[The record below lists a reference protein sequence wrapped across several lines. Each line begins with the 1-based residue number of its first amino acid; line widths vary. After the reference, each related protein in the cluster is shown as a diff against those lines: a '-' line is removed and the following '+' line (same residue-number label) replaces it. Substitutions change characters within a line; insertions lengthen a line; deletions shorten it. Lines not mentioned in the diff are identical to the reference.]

1 MNTIKNSYVYKMIE
15 SFILALEKSIK
26 NSFIYHLLTK
36 EVNFEEKIDNSL
48 IMKVIYSIIQ
58 FFRKIF
64 CFIKLDKLFSNSI
77 FRKTYIWLALL
88 FAVVP
93 FIPTMATVFGCIFV
107 IGSFILN
114 IMCTPN
120 FKFRYTPVNIWV
132 ALFLLIYVVC
142 ACVSLIP
149 MASIKVLAVVGIY
162 ILMYFVVINSIETR
176 KQINTMIYVFIFG
189 ALIVALY
196 GIYQYLFGNTLATSW
211 IDRELFEGMKT
222 RVYSTFENPN
232 VLAEYLLL
240 VIPLCISL
248 CIASKKWSSRI
259 AFGIIACIF
268 LVCLAVTFSRGSY
281 IGILV
286 AGVVFALILN
296 LRFIFLFIA
305 GLVALPFVLPQSI
318 ISRFSSITNLGDS
331 STQYRLSIWQSSVA
345 IIKDYWYR
353 PIGQST
359 DVFKSVYPIYAQN
372 GVSAE
377 HAHNW
382 YLQNIVETGILGFIV
397 LIGIIYRFFQYI
409 FNGIKKAIN
418 FVDKIILIGF
428 ASGLV
433 GYMIEGIFDNVWYN
447 YRVILIFW
455 IFIALAVRYK
465 KFIDEEERMLND

>member
-1 MNTIKNSYVYKMIE
+1 
-15 SFILALEKSIK
+15 
-26 NSFIYHLLTK
+26 
-36 EVNFEEKIDNSL
+36 
-48 IMKVIYSIIQ
+48 
-58 FFRKIF
+58 
-64 CFIKLDKLFSNSI
+64 
-77 FRKTYIWLALL
+77 
-88 FAVVP
+88 
-93 FIPTMATVFGCIFV
+93 
-107 IGSFILN
+107 
-114 IMCTPN
+114 MCTPN

-176 KQINTMIYVFIFG
+176 KQINTMIYVFVFG
-189 ALIVALY
+189 GLVVALY

-240 VIPLCISL
+240 VIPLCISV

-259 AFGIIACIF
+259 VFGIIACIL

-331 STQYRLSIWQSSVA
+331 STQYRLSIWQSSA
-345 IIKDYWYR
+345 EIIKDYWYK

-409 FNGIKKAIN
+409 FNGIKKATN
-418 FVDKIILIGF
+418 FADKIILIGF
-428 ASGLV
+428 ASGLI